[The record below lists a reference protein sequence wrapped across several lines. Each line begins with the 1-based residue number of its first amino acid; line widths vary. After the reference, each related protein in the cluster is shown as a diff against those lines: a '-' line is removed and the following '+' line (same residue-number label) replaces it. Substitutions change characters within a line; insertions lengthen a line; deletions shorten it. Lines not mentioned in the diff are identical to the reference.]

1 MAAEQVFYI
10 VYDDEY
16 PASESIL
23 KSTEKELEFNRNYFN
38 QTGTQFEKQ
47 FFVLDRNRPYS
58 FLLPNS
64 CISVCVCIF
73 IFSLSLSLSHFLF
86 LFISLCLCLCLCLCL
101 ILILS
106 ISQEFIGG
114 LITDLK
120 DLDLLQGSL
129 TAFN

>member
-73 IFSLSLSLSHFLF
+73 IFSLSLSLSLSHSLF
-86 LFISLCLCLCLCLCL
+86 LFISLS
-101 ILILS
+101 LS
-106 ISQEFIGG
+106 
-114 LITDLK
+114 L
-120 DLDLLQGSL
+120 SL
-129 TAFN
+129 SHSYSLYLSGIHWRTYYGPKGPRPPPR

>member
-86 LFISLCLCLCLCLCL
+86 LFISLSVSVSVSFLFS
-101 ILILS
+101 LS
-106 ISQEFIGG
+106 LRNS
-114 LITDLK
+114 LA
-120 DLDLLQGSL
+120 DLLR
-129 TAFN
+129 T